1 MSHLSTAKTE
11 LRDEAALRKACAELG
26 CKLVDGE
33 QFRARGYSGQQ
44 PASELVIQC
53 PGASYDIAVNKQQDG
68 TYALTTD
75 WFCGSVAAKVGDN
88 FDKLTQCYAGQLIEA
103 EAEERGYFVE
113 REWVK
118 DELKLHITGGQL

>member
-26 CKLVDGE
+26 LHLVTKGV
-33 QFRARGYSGQQ
+33 ARGYYGQQ
-44 PASELVIQC
+44 PQSELVIQC
-53 PGASYDIAVNKQQDG
+53 PDARYDIAVNKQQDG

-75 WFCGSVAAKVGDN
+75 WFGGSVAKSVGDN